1 MTTAQHYKTNLHL
14 AIPVMIGQ
22 LGHMM
27 VSVADSI
34 MVGQLGTVQLAA
46 VALANSIYAIFMLFG
61 IGLSYGL
68 TPLVA
73 YADGKNRSHLQGMF
87 LRNSLWLNT
96 GASIVLFVLVAAVV
110 PALQH
115 LGQDE
120 QVVIIASPYMYIVGS
135 SIIPLMVFLTF
146 KQFAEGLSQTRVAM
160 AVSIICNLVNVGLNY
175 LLIYGKWGMPE
186 MGVNGAAVATLISRI
201 LMVVLMVWYIRNHKR
216 FTTHIKGLFKV
227 QFNRVAIRKLL
238 QVGIPSGLQY
248 IFEVSAFSIAAVI
261 AGTLGANALAS
272 HQIAINIASVSYM
285 AATGLGSAA
294 TIRIGNQS
302 GRGDVRNLRMAA
314 RSLFIMTAAWMGL
327 AGLIIL
333 LFKNTLAGFYSKDEM
348 VLALAGKMLIVVV
361 IFQLSDGLQAVGLGA
376 LRGFTD
382 VRVPTL
388 ITFFAYWI
396 IALPAAWLL
405 AQYSPYGAMGIW
417 YALAGGLTISAILLL
432 SRFQMQV
439 NKFALRMG
447 AV

>member
-1 MTTAQHYKTNLHL
+1 
-14 AIPVMIGQ
+14 
-22 LGHMM
+22 
-27 VSVADSI
+27 
-34 MVGQLGTVQLAA
+34 
-46 VALANSIYAIFMLFG
+46 
-61 IGLSYGL
+61 
-68 TPLVA
+68 
-73 YADGKNRSHLQGMF
+73 
-87 LRNSLWLNT
+87 
-96 GASIVLFVLVAAVV
+96 
-110 PALQH
+110 
-115 LGQDE
+115 
-120 QVVIIASPYMYIVGS
+120 
-135 SIIPLMVFLTF
+135 
-146 KQFAEGLSQTRVAM
+146 M

-201 LMVVLMVWYIRNHKR
+201 LMVVLMLWYIRTHKR
-216 FTTHIKGLFKV
+216 FIKYIKGLFILK
-227 QFNRVAIRKLL
+227 FNSVAIRKLL

-302 GRGDVRNLRMAA
+302 GRGDVRNLRMAS
-314 RSLFIMTAAWMGL
+314 RSLFVMTAAWMGF

-333 LFKNTLAGFYSKDEM
+333 LFRNTLAGFYSNDEI
-348 VLALAGKMLIVVV
+348 VLALTGKMLIVVV

-382 VRVPTL
+382 VRVPTM
-388 ITFFAYWI
+388 ITFFAYWMV
-396 IALPAAWLL
+396 ALPAAWLL
-405 AQYSPYGAMGIW
+405 AKYTTWGAMGIW

-432 SRFQMQV
+432 SRFQMLV
-439 NKFALRMG
+439 NRFAVKMG
-447 AV
+447 SA